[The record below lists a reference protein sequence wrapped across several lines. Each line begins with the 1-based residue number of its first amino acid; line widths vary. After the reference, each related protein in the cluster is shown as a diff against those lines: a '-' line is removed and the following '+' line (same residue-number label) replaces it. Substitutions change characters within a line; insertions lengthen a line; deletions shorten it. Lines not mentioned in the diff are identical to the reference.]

1 MEFEILIMKVYYMKS
16 SLDDIVLINQGINR
30 SAKIN
35 YGENLWELKVLKEVK
50 LNI

>member
-1 MEFEILIMKVYYMKS
+1 MKS

-30 SAKIN
+30 SNVKIN